1 MHELS
6 IKRIYKEIDP
16 HDGYRIL
23 IDRLWPR
30 GVSKEEAAIDYW
42 AKSITPSTVIRK
54 AFDHKAE
61 NMDVFKRN
69 YVSELNDNPSTSEFL
84 SIIAKRLKE
93 GNVTLLY
100 GAKDEMYN
108 HAIILK
114 EWVLENLK

>member
-1 MHELS
+1 MKELS
-6 IKRIYKEIDP
+6 IKRIYKKADP

-30 GVSKEEAAIDYW
+30 GVSKDEAAIDYW
-42 AKSITPSTVIRK
+42 AKSITPSTEIRK

-61 NMDVFKRN
+61 NMDVFRRN
-69 YVSELNDNPSTSEFL
+69 YVSELNDNPASREFL

-93 GNVTLLY
+93 SNVTLLY
-100 GAKDEMYN
+100 GAKDEMHN

-114 EWVLENLK
+114 KWILDNLE